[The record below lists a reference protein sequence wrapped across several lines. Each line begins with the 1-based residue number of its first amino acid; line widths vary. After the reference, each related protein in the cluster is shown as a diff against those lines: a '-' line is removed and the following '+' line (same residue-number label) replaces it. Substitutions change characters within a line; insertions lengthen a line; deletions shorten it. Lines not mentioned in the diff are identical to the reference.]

1 MRGDLGQ
8 CGEAAFVALDRD
20 HFLRAVRKQRPRQ
33 AAGARADLYDGDA
46 LQRAAGAGDAA
57 GQVEIEQEIL
67 AERFLRR
74 KPVRGDDL
82 AQRRQ
87 TVGGEAHGARRAAS
101 FSAAIRLVGLAT
113 PLPAMSNAVP

>member
-1 MRGDLGQ
+1 MT
-8 CGEAAFVALDRD
+8 F
-20 HFLRAVRKQRPRQ
+20 RAPCASSARVRPPGPGPISTTATPSER
-33 AAGARADLYDGDA
+33 AGR
-46 LQRAAGAGDAA
+46 AGDAA
-57 GQVEIEQEIL
+57 GEVEVEEEIL

-74 KPVRGDDL
+74 EAVRGDDL

-87 TVGGEAHGARRAAS
+87 AVGGEAHGARRAAS